1 VNTVGINQINEG
13 ALPFDT
19 LALDYD
25 SWFDNQGKL
34 IFAIELKAFRHAVPL
49 LPKPWLEIGVGSGR
63 FAQALGIE
71 TGVDPSIKLVEMA
84 RKRGVTAL
92 IGRGE
97 EQLFAKE
104 SFGTVF
110 LIVTLCF
117 CDSPLD
123 VLKEAHRILV
133 PGGKVVLGLVLS
145 GSPWGKYYQQK
156 KQQGHPFYKY
166 ATIYSYDE
174 MVRLLEEA
182 GFLIEDVVSTL
193 MQKPGKVERM
203 ESPRSGYSANAGFTV
218 IVACKHVS
226 QGENTAI

>member
-1 VNTVGINQINEG
+1 
-13 ALPFDT
+13 
-19 LALDYD
+19 
-25 SWFDNQGKL
+25 
-34 IFAIELKAFRHAVPL
+34 
-49 LPKPWLEIGVGSGR
+49 
-63 FAQALGIE
+63 
-71 TGVDPSIKLVEMA
+71 
-84 RKRGVTAL
+84 
-92 IGRGE
+92 
-97 EQLFAKE
+97 
-104 SFGTVF
+104 
-110 LIVTLCF
+110 
-117 CDSPLD
+117 
-123 VLKEAHRILV
+123 V

-193 MQKPGKVERM
+193 LQKPGKVERI
-203 ESPRSGYSANAGFTV
+203 ESPRSGYSADAGFTV